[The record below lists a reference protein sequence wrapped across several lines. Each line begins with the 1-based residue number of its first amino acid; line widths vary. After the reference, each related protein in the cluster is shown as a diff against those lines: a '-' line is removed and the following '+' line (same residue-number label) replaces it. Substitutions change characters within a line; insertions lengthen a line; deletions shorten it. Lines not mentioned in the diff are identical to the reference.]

1 MTEPFPIPALC
12 ARIILV
18 RAFSKRY
25 IRTRV
30 CNVHFVSMPH
40 FILASGSPRRRDL
53 LQDAGFDFETIP
65 SPAEEIHDSTLPL
78 HELCEYN
85 ARLKATAIAVQHPE
99 AVVLGA
105 DTLVYHDQTPLGKP
119 KNRAEALEVLR
130 NLSAHT
136 HQVCTGLCLVQ
147 GERVFAFSE
156 ITEVT
161 FKTLTEETIQKY
173 ISLVNVMDKAG
184 SYALQ
189 EHGDLLI
196 ESVHGSRTN
205 VIGLP
210 MKRTTRELAKY
221 NITPHKPTSISP

>member
-1 MTEPFPIPALC
+1 MAEPFLIPALG

-18 RAFSKRY
+18 RALLKRY
-25 IRTRV
+25 VRTRV
-30 CNVHFVSMPH
+30 CNVHLVSMPH
-40 FILASGSPRRRDL
+40 FILASSSPRRQNL
-53 LQDAGFDFETIP
+53 LQDAGFDFETVP
-65 SPAEEIHDSTLPL
+65 SPAEEIHDTTLPL

-85 ARLKATAIAVQHPE
+85 ARLKAEAIAAQHPE

-105 DTLVYHDQTPLGKP
+105 DTLVYLEQMPLGKP

-130 NLSAHT
+130 SLSAKT
-136 HQVCTGLCLVQ
+136 HEVCTGLCLIQ

-161 FKTLTEETIQKY
+161 FKTLTEQIIQQY
-173 ISLVNVMDKAG
+173 MSLVNVMDKAG

-189 EHGDLLI
+189 EHGDLII
-196 ESVHGSRTN
+196 ESVRGSHSN

-210 MKRTTRELAKY
+210 IKRATRELAQFQ
-221 NITPHKPTSISP
+221 ITPSTPASLS